1 MSRPYRVRSLSFGQ
15 SYQGM
20 AEFTR
25 RKRRSNRMLVLR
37 ESEPADAETKAAA
50 ATVKGTTAAERN
62 TKYA

>member
-1 MSRPYRVRSLSFGQ
+1 
-15 SYQGM
+15 M

-25 RKRRSNRMLVLR
+25 RKRRPNRMLVLR